1 MPYGKSN
8 FKVIQVTPTLDTS
21 AYADGD
27 ILFDT
32 TEIPD
37 AVIGLG
43 GCSKLVSVAI
53 TNKQG
58 DITPM
63 TMYFQQAARGMGT
76 ANAAMDVVSANTVHA
91 KQLGY
96 IEAPTDS
103 WKDMGSTCLF
113 NAKTD
118 EIILVSAK
126 DVKVSVPD
134 WATDMNNFFTLVFE
148 LDSLN
153 NILSSDFNLLPLFG
167 PIFALTNV
175 DTLPL
180 TSSILKPPKIEKYP

>member
-1 MPYGKSN
+1 MANNHSRYR
-8 FKVIQVTPTLDTS
+8 VIRVTPTLDTS

-27 ILFDT
+27 ILFDA

-37 AVIGLG
+37 AVLGNG

-58 DITPM
+58 DVTPM
-63 TMYFQQAARGMGT
+63 TMYFQQTARGMGV
-76 ANAAMDVVSANTVHA
+76 ANNAMDVSSANTGHA

-96 IEAPTDS
+96 IEAPTNS

-118 EIILVSAK
+118 ENVS
-126 DVKVSVPD
+126 S
-134 WATDMNNFFTLVFE
+134 
-148 LDSLN
+148 
-153 NILSSDFNLLPLFG
+153 LPLMLQAKEDSTSVYFFASVGGAETFAASDLTFVFG
-167 PIFALTNV
+167 
-175 DTLPL
+175 
-180 TSSILKPPKIEKYP
+180 IEV

>member
-118 EIILVSAK
+118 ENVSSLPLMLQAK
-126 DVKVSVPD
+126 DDSTSVH
-134 WATDMNNFFTLVFE
+134 FFASVEGAETFADGDLTFVF
-148 LDSLN
+148 
-153 NILSSDFNLLPLFG
+153 G
-167 PIFALTNV
+167 
-175 DTLPL
+175 
-180 TSSILKPPKIEKYP
+180 IEYK

>member
-1 MPYGKSN
+1 MSN
-8 FKVIQVTPTLDTS
+8 NFSKFRTIRVTPTLDTS

-37 AVIGLG
+37 AVLGNG

-58 DITPM
+58 DVTPM
-63 TMYFQQAARGMGT
+63 TMYFQQTARGMGT
-76 ANAAMDVVSANTVHA
+76 ANAAMNVSAGNTVHA

-118 EIILVSAK
+118 ENVSSLPLMLQAK
-126 DVKVSVPD
+126 DDSTSVY
-134 WATDMNNFFTLVFE
+134 FFASIGGAETFADGDLTFVF
-148 LDSLN
+148 
-153 NILSSDFNLLPLFG
+153 G
-167 PIFALTNV
+167 
-175 DTLPL
+175 
-180 TSSILKPPKIEKYP
+180 IEVQ